1 MQIVKQ
7 SDFIRRIYL
16 NLIPLLLIFVG
27 ACGPT
32 NYSEPK
38 QQKSSSYE
46 LSDLD
51 KSYLRAANYISYK
64 DSNDRRKLFWNS
76 PNNLYAF
83 AYAKSLNDPQ
93 YLEQEATFAG
103 ISHGCNG
110 MTPARIKYMEKVLSE
125 WRELAAASADSE
137 TVNLALLIN
146 LNAQFEVYYSQ
157 GIKQGL
163 QMKRKND
170 VALYEYCP
178 KSGILMRDIIQA
190 ANTWN

>member
-1 MQIVKQ
+1 M
-7 SDFIRRIYL
+7 
-16 NLIPLLLIFVG
+16 G
-27 ACGPT
+27 ACGAT
-32 NYSEPK
+32 NYSQPK
-38 QQKSSSYE
+38 QQNSSSYE

-51 KSYLRAANYISYK
+51 KRYLRAANYISYK
-64 DSNDRRKLFWNS
+64 DSKERRELFWNS

-125 WRELAAASADSE
+125 WRELAAANADSE
-137 TVNLALLIN
+137 TLNLVLLTN
-146 LNAQFEVYYSQ
+146 LDAQFEVYYSH

-163 QMKRKND
+163 RMKRKD
-170 VALYEYCP
+170 DFALYEYCS